1 MPLFQIKGLTHYFGG
16 LRAVQNFNVT
26 LEGGELMGLIGPN
39 GAGKTTVFN
48 LVCGVYRPTQ
58 GDIRLN
64 GTSLP
69 GRYPH
74 QVSSLGIARTFQNIR
89 LWAEM
94 TVLENLNVAQHCHL
108 GYGLADLFIKTKT
121 FRGREGEI
129 HRVSREML
137 ELLELKDVAHEVPKN
152 LPYGIQRRVE
162 IGRALTMKPKLLLL
176 DEPAA
181 GLNSA
186 EVVGLMRLIQWI
198 QKEFHLTVWLIEH
211 QMRVVMN
218 ICTWIQVLDFGATIA
233 EGTPD
238 DIKQN
243 KRVIDAYLGEEVD

>member
-1 MPLFQIKGLTHYFGG
+1 MALFQIQGLTHYFGG

-108 GYGLADLFIKTKT
+108 GYGLADLFIKTKN
-121 FRGREGEI
+121 FRQREGEI

-137 ELLELKDVAHEVPKN
+137 EMLELKDVAHEVPKN

-211 QMRVVMN
+211 QMQVVMN

-233 EGTPD
+233 EGSPD

>member
-1 MPLFQIKGLTHYFGG
+1 MPLFQIQELTHHFGG
-16 LRAVQNFNVT
+16 LRAVHKFNLT

-48 LVCGVYRPTQ
+48 LACGVYHPTQ

-64 GTSLP
+64 GTSLL
-69 GRYPH
+69 GLYPH

-89 LWAEM
+89 LWNNM

-108 GYGLADLFIKTKT
+108 GYGLSGLFLKTRT
-121 FRGREGEI
+121 YREGEGSI
-129 HRVSREML
+129 RRVSHHMLEML
-137 ELLELKDVAHEVPKN
+137 GLRDVANEMPKN

-162 IGRALTMKPKLLLL
+162 IARALTMKPKLLLL

-186 EVVGLMRLIQWI
+186 EVVELMRLVQWI
-198 QKEFHLTVWLIEH
+198 QKEFQLTVWLIEH
-211 QMRVVMN
+211 QMKVVMN
-218 ICTWIQVLDFGATIA
+218 ICTWIHVLDFGATIA
-233 EGTPD
+233 EGTPE

-243 KRVIDAYLGEEVD
+243 KRVIDAYLGEEVH

>member
-1 MPLFQIKGLTHYFGG
+1 MPLFQIQGLTHYFGG

-108 GYGLADLFIKTKT
+108 GYGLADLFIKTKN
-121 FRGREGEI
+121 FRQREGEI

-137 ELLELKDVAHEVPKN
+137 EMLELKDVAHEVPKN

-211 QMRVVMN
+211 QMQVVMN

-233 EGTPD
+233 EGSPD

>member
-1 MPLFQIKGLTHYFGG
+1 MPLFQIQGLTHYFGG
-16 LRAVQNFNVT
+16 LRAVHGFNVT

-69 GRYPH
+69 GLYPH
-74 QVSSLGIARTFQNIR
+74 QVSSRGIARTFQNIR
-89 LWAEM
+89 LWANM

-108 GYGLADLFIKTKT
+108 DYGLPDLFIKTKT
-121 FRGREGEI
+121 FKRREKDI
-129 HRVSREML
+129 NRVSEEML
-137 ELLELKDVAHEVPKN
+137 EMLELKDVAHEVPKN
-152 LPYGIQRRVE
+152 LSYGIQRRVE

-198 QKEFHLTVWLIEH
+198 KKEFHLTIWLIEH
-211 QMRVVMN
+211 QMQVVMN

-243 KRVIDAYLGEEVD
+243 KRVIDAYLGEEVH

>member
-1 MPLFQIKGLTHYFGG
+1 MALFQIQGLTHYFGG

-108 GYGLADLFIKTKT
+108 GYGLADLFIKTKN
-121 FRGREGEI
+121 FRQREGEI

-137 ELLELKDVAHEVPKN
+137 EMLELKDVAHEVPKN

-211 QMRVVMN
+211 QMQVVMN

>member
-1 MPLFQIKGLTHYFGG
+1 MSLFQIQGLTHYFGG
-16 LRAVQNFNVT
+16 LRAVHNFNVT

-121 FRGREGEI
+121 FRQREGEI
-129 HRVSREML
+129 YRVSREML
-137 ELLELKDVAHEVPKN
+137 EVLELKDVAHEVPKN

-186 EVVGLMRLIQWI
+186 EVVGLMRLIHWI
-198 QKEFHLTVWLIEH
+198 QEEFHLTVWLIEH
-211 QMRVVMN
+211 QMKVVMN

-238 DIKQN
+238 DIRQN
-243 KRVIDAYLGEEVD
+243 KRVIDAYLGEEVH

>member
-1 MPLFQIKGLTHYFGG
+1 MSLFQIQGLTHYFGG
-16 LRAVQNFNVT
+16 LRAVHNFNVT

-121 FRGREGEI
+121 FRQREGEI
-129 HRVSREML
+129 YRVSREML
-137 ELLELKDVAHEVPKN
+137 EMLELKDVAHEVPKN

-198 QKEFHLTVWLIEH
+198 QKEFRLTVWLIEH
-211 QMRVVMN
+211 QMKVVMN

-238 DIKQN
+238 NIRQN
-243 KRVIDAYLGEEVD
+243 KRVIDAYLGEEVH

>member
-1 MPLFQIKGLTHYFGG
+1 MSLFQIQGLTHYFGG
-16 LRAVQNFNVT
+16 LRAVHNFNVT

-121 FRGREGEI
+121 FRQREGEI
-129 HRVSREML
+129 YRVSREML
-137 ELLELKDVAHEVPKN
+137 EVLELKDVAHEVPKN

-198 QKEFHLTVWLIEH
+198 QKEFDLTVWLIEH
-211 QMRVVMN
+211 QMKVVMN

-238 DIKQN
+238 DIRQN
-243 KRVIDAYLGEEVD
+243 KRVIDAYLGEEVH

>member
-1 MPLFQIKGLTHYFGG
+1 MSLFQIQRLTHYFGG
-16 LRAVQNFNVT
+16 LRAVQDFNVT

-48 LVCGVYRPTQ
+48 LVCGVYRATQ

-64 GTSLP
+64 GTSLL
-69 GRYPH
+69 GHYPH
-74 QVSSLGIARTFQNIR
+74 QVSSLGVARTFQNIR

-108 GYGLADLFIKTKT
+108 GYGLPDLFINTKT
-121 FRGREGEI
+121 FRRREGDI
-129 HRVSREML
+129 HRVSQEML
-137 ELLELKDVAHEVPKN
+137 EMLELKDVAHEVPKN

-162 IGRALTMKPKLLLL
+162 IGRALTMRPKLLLL

-198 QKEFHLTVWLIEH
+198 QEEFHLTVWLIEH
-211 QMRVVMN
+211 QMKVVMN

-238 DIKQN
+238 DIRQN
-243 KRVIDAYLGEEVD
+243 KRVIDAYLGEEVH

>member
-1 MPLFQIKGLTHYFGG
+1 MPLFQIQGLTHYFGG
-16 LRAVQNFNVT
+16 LRAVQDFNVT

-48 LVCGVYRPTQ
+48 LVCGVYRPTR
-58 GDIRLN
+58 GEIRLN
-64 GTSLP
+64 GTSLL

-74 QVSSLGIARTFQNIR
+74 QVSCLGIARTFQNIR
-89 LWAEM
+89 LWTNM

-108 GYGLADLFIKTKT
+108 GYGLPELFLKTKT
-121 FRGREGEI
+121 FRQREGDI
-129 HRVSREML
+129 HRVSQEMLEML
-137 ELLELKDVAHEVPKN
+137 ELKGVAHEVTKN

-162 IGRALTMKPKLLLL
+162 IGRALATKPTLLLL

-198 QKEFHLTVWLIEH
+198 QKEFQLTVWLIEH
-211 QMRVVMN
+211 QMQVVMN

>member
-1 MPLFQIKGLTHYFGG
+1 MSLFQIQGLTHYFGG
-16 LRAVQNFNVT
+16 LRAVHNFNVT

-121 FRGREGEI
+121 FRQREGEI
-129 HRVSREML
+129 YRVSREML
-137 ELLELKDVAHEVPKN
+137 EVLELKDVAHEVPKN

-198 QKEFHLTVWLIEH
+198 QEEFHLTVWLIEH
-211 QMRVVMN
+211 QMKVVMN

-238 DIKQN
+238 DIRQN
-243 KRVIDAYLGEEVD
+243 KRVIDAYLGEEVH

>member
-1 MPLFQIKGLTHYFGG
+1 MPLFQIQELTHHFGG
-16 LRAVQNFNVT
+16 LRAVHKFN
-26 LEGGELMGLIGPN
+26 LSLKGGELMGLIGPN

-48 LVCGVYRPTQ
+48 LACGVYRPTQ

-64 GTSLP
+64 GTSLL
-69 GRYPH
+69 GLYPH
-74 QVSSLGIARTFQNIR
+74 QVSGLGIARTFQNIR
-89 LWAEM
+89 LWNNM

-108 GYGLADLFIKTKT
+108 GYGLSALFLKTKT
-121 FRGREGEI
+121 YREGEGGI
-129 HRVSREML
+129 HRVSHDMLEML
-137 ELLELKDVAHEVPKN
+137 GLRDVANEMPKN

-186 EVVGLMRLIQWI
+186 EVVELMRLIQWI
-198 QKEFHLTVWLIEH
+198 QKEFQLTVWLIEH
-211 QMRVVMN
+211 QMKVVMN
-218 ICTWIQVLDFGATIA
+218 ICSWIQVLDFGATIA
-233 EGTPD
+233 EGTPE

-243 KRVIDAYLGEEVD
+243 KRVIDAYLGEEVH

>member
-1 MPLFQIKGLTHYFGG
+1 MSLFQIQGLTHYFGG
-16 LRAVQNFNVT
+16 LRAVHNFNVT

-48 LVCGVYRPTQ
+48 LVCGVYRATQ

-64 GTSLP
+64 GTSLL
-69 GRYPH
+69 GHYPH
-74 QVSSLGIARTFQNIR
+74 QVSSLGVARTFQNIR

-108 GYGLADLFIKTKT
+108 GYGLPDLFIKTKT
-121 FRGREGEI
+121 FRRREGDI
-129 HRVSREML
+129 HRVSQEML
-137 ELLELKDVAHEVPKN
+137 EMLELKDVAHEVPKN

-186 EVVGLMRLIQWI
+186 EVVGLMRLIHWI
-198 QKEFHLTVWLIEH
+198 QEEFHLTVWLIEH
-211 QMRVVMN
+211 QMKVVMN

-238 DIKQN
+238 DIRQN
-243 KRVIDAYLGEEVD
+243 KRVIDAYLGEEVH

>member
-1 MPLFQIKGLTHYFGG
+1 MSLFQIQGLTHYFGG
-16 LRAVQNFNVT
+16 LRAVHNFNVT

-121 FRGREGEI
+121 FRQREGEI
-129 HRVSREML
+129 YRVSREML
-137 ELLELKDVAHEVPKN
+137 EVLELKDVAHEVPKN

-198 QKEFHLTVWLIEH
+198 QEEFHLTVWLIEH
-211 QMRVVMN
+211 QMQVVMK

-238 DIKQN
+238 DIRQN
-243 KRVIDAYLGEEVD
+243 KRVIDAYLGEEVH

>member
-1 MPLFQIKGLTHYFGG
+1 MSLFQIQRLTHYFGG

-48 LVCGVYRPTQ
+48 LVCGVYRATQ
-58 GDIRLN
+58 GDIRLT

-74 QVSSLGIARTFQNIR
+74 QVRSLGVARTFQNIR

-108 GYGLADLFIKTKT
+108 GYGLADLFIKTKN
-121 FRGREGEI
+121 FRQREGEI

-137 ELLELKDVAHEVPKN
+137 EMLELKDVAHEVPKN

-233 EGTPD
+233 EGSPD

>member
-1 MPLFQIKGLTHYFGG
+1 MSLFQIQGLTHYFGG
-16 LRAVQNFNVT
+16 LRAVHNFNVT

-74 QVSSLGIARTFQNIR
+74 QVSALGIARTFQNIR

-121 FRGREGEI
+121 FRQREGEI
-129 HRVSREML
+129 YRVSREML
-137 ELLELKDVAHEVPKN
+137 EVLELKDVAHEVPKN

-198 QKEFHLTVWLIEH
+198 QEEFHLTVWLIEH
-211 QMRVVMN
+211 QMKVVMN

-238 DIKQN
+238 DIRQN
-243 KRVIDAYLGEEVD
+243 KRVIDAYLGEEVH

>member
-1 MPLFQIKGLTHYFGG
+1 MPLFQIQELTHYFGG
-16 LRAVQNFNVT
+16 LRAVHKFDLILQ
-26 LEGGELMGLIGPN
+26 GGELMGLIGPN

-48 LVCGVYRPTQ
+48 LACGVYQPTQ

-64 GTSLP
+64 GTSLL
-69 GRYPH
+69 GLYPH
-74 QVSSLGIARTFQNIR
+74 QVSGLGIARTFQNIR
-89 LWAEM
+89 LWPNM

-108 GYGLADLFIKTKT
+108 GYGLSDLFLKTKT
-121 FRGREGEI
+121 YREGEGTI
-129 HRVSREML
+129 HRVSQEML
-137 ELLELKDVAHEVPKN
+137 EMLGLRDVANEVPKN

-162 IGRALTMKPKLLLL
+162 IGRALTMKPRLLLL

-186 EVVGLMRLIQWI
+186 EVVALMRLIQWI
-198 QKEFHLTVWLIEH
+198 QKEFQLTVWLIEH
-211 QMRVVMN
+211 QMKVVMN

-243 KRVIDAYLGEEVD
+243 KRVIDAYLGEEVH

>member
-1 MPLFQIKGLTHYFGG
+1 MSLFQIQRLTHYFGG

-121 FRGREGEI
+121 FRQREGEI
-129 HRVSREML
+129 YRVSREML
-137 ELLELKDVAHEVPKN
+137 EVLELKDVAHEVPKN

-198 QKEFHLTVWLIEH
+198 QEEFHLTVWLIEH
-211 QMRVVMN
+211 QMKVVMN

-238 DIKQN
+238 DIRQN
-243 KRVIDAYLGEEVD
+243 KRVIDAYLGEEVH

>member
-1 MPLFQIKGLTHYFGG
+1 MPLFQIQGLTHYFGG
-16 LRAVQNFNVT
+16 LRAVQDFNII

-48 LVCGVYRPTQ
+48 LVCGVYRPTR
-58 GDIRLN
+58 GEIRLS
-64 GTSLP
+64 GTSLL

-74 QVSSLGIARTFQNIR
+74 QVSCLGIARTFQNIR
-89 LWAEM
+89 LWTNM
-94 TVLENLNVAQHCHL
+94 TVLDNLNVAQHCHL
-108 GYGLADLFIKTKT
+108 GYGLSGLFLKTKT
-121 FRGREGEI
+121 FRQREGDI

-137 ELLELKDVAHEVPKN
+137 EMLELKDVAHEVTKN

-162 IGRALTMKPKLLLL
+162 IGRALATKPTLLLL

-198 QKEFHLTVWLIEH
+198 QKEFRLTVWLIEH
-211 QMRVVMN
+211 QMQVVMN

>member
-1 MPLFQIKGLTHYFGG
+1 MPLFQIQGLTHYFGG

-58 GDIRLN
+58 GDIWLN

-108 GYGLADLFIKTKT
+108 GYGLADLFIKTKN
-121 FRGREGEI
+121 FRQREGEI

-137 ELLELKDVAHEVPKN
+137 EMLELKDVAHEVPKN

-211 QMRVVMN
+211 QMQVVMN

-233 EGTPD
+233 EGSPA

>member
-1 MPLFQIKGLTHYFGG
+1 MPLFQIQGLTHYFGG
-16 LRAVQNFNVT
+16 LRAVQDFNII

-48 LVCGVYRPTQ
+48 LVCGVYRPTR
-58 GDIRLN
+58 GEIRLN
-64 GTSLP
+64 GTSLL

-74 QVSSLGIARTFQNIR
+74 QVSCLGIARTFQNIR
-89 LWAEM
+89 LWTNM
-94 TVLENLNVAQHCHL
+94 TVLDNLNVAQHCHL
-108 GYGLADLFIKTKT
+108 GYGLSGLFLKTKT
-121 FRGREGEI
+121 FRQREGDI

-137 ELLELKDVAHEVPKN
+137 EMLELKDVAHEVTKN

-162 IGRALTMKPKLLLL
+162 IGRALATKPTLLLL

-198 QKEFHLTVWLIEH
+198 QKEFRLTVWLIEH
-211 QMRVVMN
+211 QMQVVMN

>member
-1 MPLFQIKGLTHYFGG
+1 MSLFQIQGLTHYFGG

-26 LEGGELMGLIGPN
+26 FEGGELMGLIGPN

-64 GTSLP
+64 GTSLS

-108 GYGLADLFIKTKT
+108 GYGLPDLFIKTKT
-121 FRGREGEI
+121 FRRRERDI
-129 HRVSREML
+129 HRVSQEML
-137 ELLELKDVAHEVPKN
+137 EMLELKDVAHEVPKN

-211 QMRVVMN
+211 QMQVVMN

-233 EGTPD
+233 EGTPEE
-238 DIKQN
+238 IKQN

>member
-1 MPLFQIKGLTHYFGG
+1 MALFHIQALTHYFGG

-58 GDIRLN
+58 GAIRLN
-64 GTSLP
+64 GTSLI

-89 LWAEM
+89 LWANM

-108 GYGLADLFIKTKT
+108 GYGLPGLFLKTKT
-121 FRGREGEI
+121 FRQREEDI
-129 HRVSREML
+129 HRVSEEMLEML
-137 ELLELKDVAHEVPKN
+137 ELRDVAHEVPKN
-152 LPYGIQRRVE
+152 LPYGVQRRVE

-186 EVVGLMRLIQWI
+186 EVVALMRLIQWI
-198 QKEFHLTVWLIEH
+198 QREFNLTIWLIEH
-211 QMRVVMN
+211 QMQVVMN
-218 ICTWIQVLDFGATIA
+218 ICTGIQVLDFGATIA
-233 EGTPD
+233 EGTPGE
-238 DIKQN
+238 IKQN
-243 KRVIDAYLGEEVD
+243 KRVIDAYLGEEVH

>member
-1 MPLFQIKGLTHYFGG
+1 MSLFQIEGLTHYFGG

-26 LEGGELMGLIGPN
+26 LKGGELMGLIGPN

-48 LVCGVYRPTQ
+48 LVCGVYRPTE

-89 LWAEM
+89 LWSNM

-108 GYGLADLFIKTKT
+108 GYGLVDLFIKTKA
-121 FRGREGEI
+121 FRHREGEI
-129 HRVSREML
+129 QRASREML
-137 ELLELKDVAHEVPKN
+137 EMLDLKDVVHEVPKN

-198 QKEFHLTVWLIEH
+198 QKEFRLTVWLIEH
-211 QMRVVMN
+211 QMQVVMN

-238 DIKQN
+238 DIKKN
-243 KRVIDAYLGEEVD
+243 KRVIDAYLGKEAD

>member
-1 MPLFQIKGLTHYFGG
+1 MSLFQIQGLTHYFGG
-16 LRAVQNFNVT
+16 LRAVHNFNVT

-108 GYGLADLFIKTKT
+108 GYGLADLFIKTRT
-121 FRGREGEI
+121 FRQREEEI

-137 ELLELKDVAHEVPKN
+137 EMLELKDVAHEVPKN

-198 QKEFHLTVWLIEH
+198 QEEFHLTVWLIEH
-211 QMRVVMN
+211 QMKVVMN

-233 EGTPD
+233 EGTPH
-238 DIKQN
+238 DIRQN
-243 KRVIDAYLGEEVD
+243 KRVIDAYLGEEVH

>member
-1 MPLFQIKGLTHYFGG
+1 MSLFQIQGLTHYFGG
-16 LRAVQNFNVT
+16 LRAVHNFNVT

-121 FRGREGEI
+121 FRQREGEI
-129 HRVSREML
+129 YRVSREML
-137 ELLELKDVAHEVPKN
+137 EVLELKDVAHEVPKN

-198 QKEFHLTVWLIEH
+198 QEEFHLTVWLIEH
-211 QMRVVMN
+211 QMKVVMN

-233 EGTPD
+233 AGTPD

-243 KRVIDAYLGEEVD
+243 KRVIDAYLGEEVH

>member
-1 MPLFQIKGLTHYFGG
+1 MPLFQIQELTHHFGG
-16 LRAVQNFNVT
+16 LRAVHKFNLT

-48 LVCGVYRPTQ
+48 LACGVYHPTQ

-64 GTSLP
+64 GTSLL

-74 QVSSLGIARTFQNIR
+74 QVSGLGIARTFQNIR
-89 LWAEM
+89 LWNNM

-108 GYGLADLFIKTKT
+108 GYGLSGLFLKTRT
-121 FRGREGEI
+121 YREGEGGI
-129 HRVSREML
+129 HRVSHHMLEML
-137 ELLELKDVAHEVPKN
+137 GLRGMANEMPKN

-162 IGRALTMKPKLLLL
+162 IARALTMKPKLLLL

-186 EVVGLMRLIQWI
+186 EVVELMRLIQWI
-198 QKEFHLTVWLIEH
+198 QKEFQLTVWLIEH
-211 QMRVVMN
+211 QMKVVMN
-218 ICTWIQVLDFGATIA
+218 ICTWIQVLDFGVTIA
-233 EGTPD
+233 EGTPE

-243 KRVIDAYLGEEVD
+243 KRVIDAYLGEEVH